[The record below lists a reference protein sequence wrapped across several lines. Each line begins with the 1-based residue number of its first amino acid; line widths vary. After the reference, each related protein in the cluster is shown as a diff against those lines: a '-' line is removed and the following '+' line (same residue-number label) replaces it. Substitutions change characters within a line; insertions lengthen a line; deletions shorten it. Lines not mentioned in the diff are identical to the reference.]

1 MAANPNVI
9 PACSVPVGFAV
20 AAGVAG
26 AAVAVSAGAGAAEW
40 ITGAVGGDARP
51 SSLT

>member
-9 PACSVPVGFAV
+9 PTCSVPVGFAV

-26 AAVAVSAGAGAAEW
+26 VAFAVGVAAGAAGVVC
-40 ITGAVGGDARP
+40 GAVI
-51 SSLT
+51 